1 MFRIKHLY
9 RIKTCIGS
17 KTCIESKIC
26 TGSET
31 FFPIRVRF
39 RFEDLYIIKDFQR
52 TLSCRIKDLHRIN
65 DFQRVMTYIG
75 LKTLFK
81 REGTDR
87 SYTFTRIHNTA
98 NSVTDVHLGLGQL

>member
-52 TLSCRIKDLHRIN
+52 TLSCRIK
-65 DFQRVMTYIG
+65 TYIG